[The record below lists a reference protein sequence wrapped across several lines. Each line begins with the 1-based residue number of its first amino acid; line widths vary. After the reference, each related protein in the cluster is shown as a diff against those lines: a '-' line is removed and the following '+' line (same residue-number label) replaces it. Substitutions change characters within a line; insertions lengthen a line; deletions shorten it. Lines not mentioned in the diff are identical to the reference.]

1 MPTKLIMITTGK
13 TMKKLTF
20 ICSVVYIVLLSVT
33 SSIAVAHDHKKMSM
47 KMADKSPV
55 KCQYEQIVCAK
66 TMTTAFAPN
75 GDLWRVWSVNQ
86 HIYFQVSKDVGKS
99 FGSEHLVDI
108 PAEKISARNENR
120 PKIGFDNNN
129 GVYLSWAKSGKKRF
143 TGDIRFS
150 YSANGGKTFTAPIT
164 VNNDNLITG
173 HSFNEMMV
181 NAAGDVTIVWLD
193 SRYSYQQK
201 LAGNSVN
208 GSDLYLAKGNPS
220 KIHSFKSNVFKKN
233 ALINSNVFSNEAIA
247 RGTCVCCRIAMEEDS
262 KGNLSVFWRHIFGDN
277 IREFALLT
285 IDESKPALAQVKQI
299 SHDQWYIQGC
309 PHQGGGI
316 SIDQNNRY
324 HLVWYNQGDKGKG
337 IFYAFS
343 DNAGDK
349 ISQPIAIGNNERQ
362 AAHPHIKHTGNIV
375 DIIWLEFDGKVHQLW
390 HQQSV
395 DRGETFQAAN
405 ILAESSEGFDR
416 PFIISQG
423 TNRVVSWQ
431 RPNMGHWLGR
441 L

>member
-1 MPTKLIMITTGK
+1 
-13 TMKKLTF
+13 MKKLTL
-20 ICSVVYIVLLSVT
+20 ICSLACVLFMSVVSGFT
-33 SSIAVAHDHKKMSM
+33 TAHGHEKMSM
-47 KMADKSPV
+47 KMADKASV
-55 KCQYEQIVCAK
+55 KCKYEQLVCAK
-66 TMTTAFAPN
+66 TMTSAFAPN
-75 GDLWRVWSVNQ
+75 GDLWRVWSVNL
-86 HIYFQVSKDVGKS
+86 HIYFQVSKDVGKT
-99 FGSEHLVDI
+99 FGVVQLVDI
-108 PAEKISARNENR
+108 PSEKISARNENR

-150 YSANGGKTFTAPIT
+150 YSVDGGKTFAAPIT
-164 VNNDNLITG
+164 VNNDNLNTG

-181 NAAGDVTIVWLD
+181 NANGDVSIVWLD

-208 GSDLYLAKGNPS
+208 GSELYLAKGNPS
-220 KIHSFKSNVFKKN
+220 KNYSYKENTQ
-233 ALINSNVFSNEAIA
+233 INSHIFTNEALA
-247 RGTCVCCRIAMEEDS
+247 RGTCVCCRIAIDEDA

-277 IREFALLT
+277 VREFALLT
-285 IDESKPALAQVKQI
+285 IDESQPVLAKVKQI
-299 SHDQWYIQGC
+299 SHDQWHIQGC

-343 DNAGDK
+343 DHAGNNL
-349 ISQPIAIGNNERQ
+349 SQPIAIGNNERQ
-362 AAHPHIKHTGNIV
+362 AIHPHIKHTGNIV
-375 DIIWLEFDGKVHQLW
+375 DIVWLEFDGKKHQLW
-390 HQQSV
+390 HQQST
-395 DRGETFQAAN
+395 DRGKTFQNAK
-405 ILAESSEGFDR
+405 ILAQSNKGFDR

-423 TNRVVSWQ
+423 NERVVSWQ
-431 RPNMGHWLGR
+431 RTNIGHWLGR